1 MKTTLKTFS
10 KQWGKPAFRLSLYL
24 FAFFII
30 WSCSSDQE
38 ELFPE
43 ESQITGSIEP
53 NQDVEFLSSRSNFY
67 SSYSLS
73 ISQLSSFQSTLCSRI
88 DLSGLQIENGRF
100 VFRSMESL
108 QRIMS
113 QLEDVNQKF
122 EDELENKIDV
132 LLTEAKN
139 DASIVRH
146 YESSLI
152 TLEGNLDEEIVNG
165 IEELL
170 WNDGIFAHSM
180 QECIDQKMPIST
192 LWRKVKTLSDAWL
205 VKATDEVDIDLSRDP
220 ADDYIDDDLMRLLL
234 DENASIMLGDEV
246 HTFIPDPLTDSKS
259 VENASTWSSNCRTWK
274 RASKTGNNGS
284 RKLKVRVSVRNFGF
298 YKTLKAKIKGWKRRR
313 GKWRRRRFTKTLNMG
328 GNAIIHRASLSNNC
342 DPVFTTFINL
352 SKTRRRKSFKI
363 TRTWWGGDWY
373 VAAVK
378 NQFSGIGNVGSLNV
392 SAVIK

>member
-1 MKTTLKTFS
+1 MKITLKTFS
-10 KQWGKPAFRLSLYL
+10 KQWGKPVSLMTLYL
-24 FAFFII
+24 LALFLI
-30 WSCSSDQE
+30 WSCSNDQE
-38 ELFPE
+38 EPTFE
-43 ESQITGSIEP
+43 ENRFTGSIEP
-53 NQDVEFLSSRSNFY
+53 DPDVKFLSSRPGFY

-73 ISQLSSFQSTLCSRI
+73 LSQLSSFQSTLCNRV
-88 DLSGLQIENGRF
+88 DLSGLRIDNGRL
-100 VFRSMESL
+100 VFRSVEDL
-108 QRIMS
+108 QNIMS

-122 EDELENKIDV
+122 ENELEKQIDV
-132 LLTEAKN
+132 LLTDAKN

-152 TLEGNLDEEIVNG
+152 TLDSNLDEEIVNG

-170 WNDGIFAHSM
+170 WSDGMFAHNM
-180 QECIDQKMPIST
+180 QECIDQKIPIST
-192 LWRKVKTLSDAWL
+192 LWRKVKTLSDTWL
-205 VKATDEVDIDLSRDP
+205 ARATDEIDIDLSKDP

-234 DENASIMLGDEV
+234 DENASVVLGNEV
-246 HTFIPDPLTDSKS
+246 HTFIPDALTDSKS
-259 VENASTWSSNCRTWK
+259 VNNVSTWSSNCRTWK

-284 RKLKVRVSVRNFGF
+284 RKLKVRVSVRNFVF
-298 YKTLKAKIKGWKRRR
+298 YKTLKANIKGWKRRR
-313 GKWRRRRFTKTLNMG
+313 GKWRKRRFTKTLNMG

-352 SKTRRRKSFKI
+352 SETRRRKSFKI

-392 SAVIK
+392 SATIQ